1 MQIAFWHN
9 PKRNVD
15 ATLAGAQN
23 NMLVG
28 SGWVAR
34 RVVRVR
40 SSSGRG
46 ECHFG
51 HSLHRCKQLGDGL
64 VACVGPSKLPSRES
78 KWQRERERE
87 CQRQRRNLICV
98 SEALRRLQGTRLAGE
113 ARRAAASLSGRRLL
127 NDFVC
132 S

>member
-51 HSLHRCKQLGDGL
+51 HGLHRCKQLGDGL
-64 VACVGPSKLPSRES
+64 VACVGASKLPSRES
-78 KWQRERERE
+78 KRENEKEQWQRQ

-113 ARRAAASLSGRRLL
+113 ARQGELL
-127 NDFVC
+127 PHCLAGDF
-132 S
+132 